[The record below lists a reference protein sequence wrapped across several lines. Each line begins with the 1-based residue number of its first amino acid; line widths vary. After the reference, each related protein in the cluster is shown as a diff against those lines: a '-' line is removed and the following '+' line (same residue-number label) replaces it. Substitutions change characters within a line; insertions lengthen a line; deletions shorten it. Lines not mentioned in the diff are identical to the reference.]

1 MTVYRN
7 TSDAFTSLLQTIVQD
22 GQEVTVR
29 DKGTKEICAQLIE
42 LDEPTERC
50 LFLAG
55 RNNNVF
61 AAIAESMWVLAGRN
75 DLEYLSP
82 YLKRAHE
89 FSDDG
94 GITWRAGYGPRL
106 RDWNGTDQL
115 HKIVDLLRA
124 DPTSRRA
131 VITLY
136 DPDRDFTVSNDIPC
150 NNWLHFIARDG
161 KLHLHVAARSTD
173 IWWGFS
179 GINAFEWTLLLEMMA
194 HWIGLAP
201 GRLLF
206 FTSSLHLYEHH
217 YAQAEVV
224 LNSLPK
230 APAPYPAQRAAFGTP
245 WERFDTTLADWMKLE
260 QDIRQGGD
268 LEDLDAH
275 LDDPL
280 LHQYIQ
286 MIDLYWAFKRGA
298 DDEHIRRKLGS
309 LGDTDL
315 ALAAAEFLARQN
327 SQQH

>member
-1 MTVYRN
+1 MTAYRN
-7 TSDAFTSLLQTIVQD
+7 TNDAFTSLLDTIVRD
-22 GQEVTVR
+22 GREVKVR
-29 DKGTKEICAQLIE
+29 GKVTKEICAQVIE
-42 LDEPTERC
+42 LEAPTERC
-50 LFLAG
+50 LFVAG
-55 RNNNVF
+55 RNNNIF

-82 YLKRAHE
+82 YLQRAHE

-94 GITWRAGYGPRL
+94 GKTWRGGYGPRL
-106 RDWNGTDQL
+106 RDWNGIDQL
-115 HKIVDLLRA
+115 QKVVELLQM

-136 DPDRDFTVSNDIPC
+136 DPDRDFTASNDVPC
-150 NNWLHFIARDG
+150 NNWLHFIARNG

-194 HWIGLAP
+194 YWIGLAP
-201 GRLLF
+201 GSLVF

-217 YAQAEVV
+217 YAQADVV
-224 LNSLPK
+224 RRSLPK
-230 APAPYPAQRAAFGTP
+230 KSAPYPAQRAAFGTP
-245 WERFDTTLADWMKLE
+245 WDQFDNALVDWMKLE

-268 LEDLDAH
+268 LEEVGAH
-275 LDDPL
+275 LADPL

-286 MIDLYWAFKRGA
+286 MIDLYWAFKSGARG
-298 DDEHIRRKLGS
+298 ESIRRKLGR

-315 ALAAAEFLARQN
+315 ARAAAEFIGRTN
-327 SQQH
+327 SHQH

>member
-7 TSDAFTSLLQTIVQD
+7 TDDAFRSLLQTIVQD

-42 LDEPTERC
+42 LDETTERC
-50 LFLAG
+50 LFVAG

-94 GITWRAGYGPRL
+94 GKTWRAGYGPRL
-106 RDWNGTDQL
+106 RDWNGIDQL
-115 HKIVDLLRA
+115 QKVIELLQT

-136 DPDRDFTVSNDIPC
+136 DPDRDFTASNDIPC

-194 HWIGLAP
+194 YWIGLAP
-201 GRLLF
+201 GRLVF
-206 FTSSLHLYEHH
+206 FTSSLHLYERH
-217 YAQAEVV
+217 YPQADVV
-224 LNSLPK
+224 LNSLPNRS
-230 APAPYPAQRAAFGTP
+230 APYPAKRAAFGTP
-245 WERFDTTLADWMKLE
+245 WERFDATLADWMKLE
-260 QDIRQGGD
+260 RDIRQGGD
-268 LEDLDAH
+268 LDNFDVQ

-280 LHQYIQ
+280 LLQYIQ

-298 DDEHIRRKLGS
+298 DDESIQRKLGL

-315 ALAAAEFLARQN
+315 ALAAEEFLARQN